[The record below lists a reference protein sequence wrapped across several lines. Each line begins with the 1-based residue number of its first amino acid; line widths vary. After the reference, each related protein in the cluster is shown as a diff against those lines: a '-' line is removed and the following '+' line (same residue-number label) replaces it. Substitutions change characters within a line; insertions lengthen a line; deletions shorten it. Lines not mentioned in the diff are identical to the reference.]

1 MAEENSGKSRGM
13 LWLAVVA
20 VVLIAALVAMNLYLL
35 LREDPNSKAA
45 VAEQNAGPERATN
58 PIFVKISP
66 FTVNLQGDQFS
77 NRLLYVGMSL
87 QVGNNE
93 TRDFLLEHMPQVRS
107 RLLML
112 HSAKAPEE
120 LASIEGKQALVQSIL
135 ATLAEPMGSDQPE
148 LLIDDVL
155 FTEFI
160 VQ

>member
-1 MAEENSGKSRGM
+1 MAEENSGKSRG
-13 LWLAVVA
+13 LFWLAVVA

-35 LREDPNSKAA
+35 LREDPQNKAA
-45 VAEQNAGPERATN
+45 VAEQAAGPERSAN

-66 FTVNLQGDQFS
+66 FTVNLQGDQFAS
-77 NRLLYVGMSL
+77 RLLYVGISL
-87 QVGNNE
+87 QVGNE
-93 TRDFLLEHMPQVRS
+93 KTREFLLEHMPQVRS

-120 LASIEGKQALVQSIL
+120 LASIEGKQALVQGIL
-135 ATLAEPMGSDQPE
+135 ETLAEPMGGDQPE